1 MFEIIPA
8 NASESSHEEYRLE
21 LETINQTCQ
30 RNKLSN
36 GTKNLCNDENK
47 CVDEEEELSRYDQR
61 FGLSVLKF
69 ESKVENMF
77 NFALQQCQV
86 CLK

>member
-1 MFEIIPA
+1 MPSLFEIIPA
-8 NASESSHEEYRLE
+8 NASESSHEEYWLE

-47 CVDEEEELSRYDQR
+47 CVDEKEELSRYDQLIWP
-61 FGLSVLKF
+61 FGLEGWIKSWYF
-69 ESKVENMF
+69 VE
-77 NFALQQCQV
+77 V
-86 CLK
+86 RK